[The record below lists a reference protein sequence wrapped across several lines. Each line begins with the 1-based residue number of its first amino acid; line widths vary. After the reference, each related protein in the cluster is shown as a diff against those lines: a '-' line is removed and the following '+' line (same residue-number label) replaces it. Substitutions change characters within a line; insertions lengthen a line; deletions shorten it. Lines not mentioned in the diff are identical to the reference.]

1 MKLTEDDVLERC
13 KPFVEK
19 VVKGIADAD
28 STWKLR
34 FAVCDGGSRALLMKN
49 FRAQTDAAF
58 YAYADLCNE
67 LQEIIAELL
76 EQLKGGDHVE
86 TFEVDI
92 HE

>member
-1 MKLTEDDVLERC
+1 MKLTGDQVLERC

-28 STWKLR
+28 SIWKMR
-34 FAVCDGGSRALLMKN
+34 FVVCDGESRALLMKN
-49 FRAQTDAAF
+49 FRTQTNVAF

-76 EQLKGGDHVE
+76 EQLKGEDDVE
-86 TFEVDI
+86 TIEVDI

>member
-19 VVKGIADAD
+19 VVQGIADAD
-28 STWKLR
+28 YSWKLR
-34 FAVCDGGSRALLMKN
+34 FVVHDGESWQHLMQN
-49 FRAQTDAAF
+49 FRAKTNAAF

-76 EQLKGGDHVE
+76 NQLERNSHVE
-86 TFEVDI
+86 TIEVDI